1 MKYCKNCVI
10 PESRPSI
17 SFNSDGICS
26 ACQMA
31 SQKKENIN
39 WTSRYNEL
47 KIICDKYRRKND
59 LDYDCIVPVSGGK
72 DSIYQVHT
80 IKNEFNMNPLC
91 ITWKTPTRTP
101 LGYYNLEIL
110 KSIGVDH
117 IDFTPNPAGMK
128 SIIKESFIEFGDPSL
143 LDHLAIYNIIPVLA
157 NRFKIPLIIWG
168 ENPYM
173 EYGGRNLEESNKN
186 IQDSDFIKN
195 HHIMKGK
202 TPLDWV
208 ASDRTRRMLASL
220 IPPDEY
226 SLTNIEYMPIYLGYY
241 KPWDAK
247 QNLEIAQSYGYK
259 TRSGGPLMGL
269 YDYADIDCS
278 NIIIH
283 HYIKWLKFGFNR
295 ITDHASNEIRK
306 GRMTR
311 DVAIELIKK
320 QDGLKPPKEFILK
333 LCKLINITYNEFW
346 EILEKFRNKN
356 IWEKEG
362 DGWYIKDWIGGNNQ
376 IDNFPHVELNEEEK
390 YFFNENK

>member
-1 MKYCKNCVI
+1 MNYCKKCVV
-10 PESRPSI
+10 PETRPSI
-17 SFNSDGICS
+17 SFNEDGICS

-31 SQKKENIN
+31 SEKDEKIDWTLRYKELINICN
-39 WTSRYNEL
+39 
-47 KIICDKYRRKND
+47 KYRRIND
-59 LDYDCIVPVSGGK
+59 WEYDCIVPVSGGK

-101 LGYYNLEIL
+101 LGYFNLEIL

-117 IDFTPNPAGMK
+117 IDFTPNPDGMN
-128 SIIKESFIEFGDPSL
+128 SIIKESLIEFGDPSL
-143 LDHLAIYNIIPVLA
+143 LDHLAIYNLIPGLA
-157 NRFKIPLIIWG
+157 LRFKIPLVIWG

-173 EYGGRNLEESNKN
+173 EYGGRNSTESNKN
-186 IQDSDFIKN
+186 IQDSDFINN
-195 HHIMKGK
+195 HHVMKGK
-202 TPLDWV
+202 GPLDWV
-208 ASDRTRRMLASL
+208 TFDRPRRQIASL

-226 SLTNIEYMPIYLGYY
+226 SLAQIQYMPIYLGYY

-247 QNLEIAQSYGYK
+247 HNLKIAQSYGYK
-259 TRSGGPLMGL
+259 TRGGGPLMGL

-311 DVAIELIKK
+311 EQAILLIKD
-320 QDGLKPPKEFILK
+320 QDGLKPPKEFIQK
-333 LCKLINITYNEFW
+333 LCNLIGISNSEFW
-346 EILEKFRNKN
+346 EILEKFRNKE
-356 IWEKEG
+356 IWKNDGE
-362 DGWYIKDWIGGNNQ
+362 GWYIKDWIGGDKQ
-376 IDNFPHVELNEEEK
+376 IDNFPHVSLNEEEK
-390 YFFNENK
+390 IFFNEN